1 MNPFHPSFLPFFIF
15 LSQPFIILFLG
26 DDPDHPVHVSVP
38 GTAKFGALKKIITLL
53 HDNQEIS
60 QEEIAKIIHLSQPS
74 VAMRI
79 KKLKDRGIIE
89 QVMGVNLNK
98 VGIYIAMAMV
108 RTTNTTKILN
118 IFRDCPFFLNG
129 FVISGEKNLML
140 LFAGED
146 LASLESIIDER
157 LRPDEDVQSAD
168 FNIIISSIKDFVMPI
183 KIIERPLNKPPCGV
197 EYKECQAYHE
207 NRCFGCPAT
216 IRYKGV
222 FW

>member
-1 MNPFHPSFLPFFIF
+1 MVSFMTRQYINL
-15 LSQPFIILFLG
+15 
-26 DDPDHPVHVSVP
+26 DEKDR
-38 GTAKFGALKKIITLL
+38 KIITLL
-53 HDNQEIS
+53 HDTPEIS
-60 QEEIAKIIHLSQPS
+60 QEDIAENVHLSQPS
-74 VAMRI
+74 VAIRI
-79 KKLKDRGIIE
+79 KKLKERGIIN
-89 QVMGVNLNK
+89 QLLGVNLNK
-98 VGIYIAMAMV
+98 VGIYVAMVFV

-140 LFAGED
+140 LMAGED

-168 FNIIISSIKDFVMPI
+168 FNIVISSIKDFVMPI
-183 KIIERPLNKPPCGV
+183 KMIERPLNKPPCGID
-197 EYKECQAYHE
+197 YKECQAYHE

-216 IRYKGV
+216 SRYKGN

>member
-1 MNPFHPSFLPFFIF
+1 MNYLYRKGIK
-15 LSQPFIILFLG
+15 L
-26 DDPDHPVHVSVP
+26 DEKDR
-38 GTAKFGALKKIITLL
+38 KIITLL
-53 HDNQEIS
+53 HDDHEIS
-60 QEEIAKIIHLSQPS
+60 QEDIAQKVHLSQPS
-74 VAMRI
+74 VAIRI
-79 KKLKDRGIIE
+79 KKLKERGIIDN
-89 QVMGVNLNK
+89 VMGVNLNK
-98 VGIYIAMAMV
+98 VGIYVAIVFV

-118 IFRDCPFFLNG
+118 KFHNCPFFLNG

-140 LFAGED
+140 LLAGED

-183 KIIERPLNKPPCGV
+183 KLIERSLNKTPCGID
-197 EYKECQAYHE
+197 YKECQAYHE

-216 IRYKGV
+216 NRYKGV

>member
-1 MNPFHPSFLPFFIF
+1 MVSFMTRQYIKL
-15 LSQPFIILFLG
+15 
-26 DDPDHPVHVSVP
+26 DEKDR
-38 GTAKFGALKKIITLL
+38 KIITLL
-53 HDNQEIS
+53 HDTPEIS
-60 QEEIAKIIHLSQPS
+60 QEDIAENVHLSQPS
-74 VAMRI
+74 VAIRI
-79 KKLKDRGIIE
+79 KKLKERGIVN
-89 QVMGVNLNK
+89 QLLGVNLNK
-98 VGIYIAMAMV
+98 VGIYVAMVFV

-140 LFAGED
+140 LMAGED

-168 FNIIISSIKDFVMPI
+168 FNIVISSIKDFVMPI
-183 KIIERPLNKPPCGV
+183 KMIERPLNKPPCGID
-197 EYKECQAYHE
+197 YKECQAYHE

-216 IRYKGV
+216 SRYKGN